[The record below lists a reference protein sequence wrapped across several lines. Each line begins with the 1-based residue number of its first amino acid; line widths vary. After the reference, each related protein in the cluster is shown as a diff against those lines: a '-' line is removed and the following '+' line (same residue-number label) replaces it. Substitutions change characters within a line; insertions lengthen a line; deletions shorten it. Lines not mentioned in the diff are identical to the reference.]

1 MSFSVQKLAK
11 QVSHQTVVFAEGPTQ
26 AIIIPPFP
34 LASCAVEAQQR
45 IYLVLFRVDL
55 A

>member
-11 QVSHQTVVFAEGPTQ
+11 HVSHQTVVFAEGPTQ

-34 LASCAVEAQQR
+34 LASCAVEAQR